1 MPQGKCTAE
10 KLVFNSEEEKKLFF
24 NEYQDTI
31 NNSLADAHRENED
44 KFFVQKKLIQY
55 LAAIGSLYTL
65 FTANARPEA
74 NNTLLL
80 ASYAT
85 IGIVACLRE
94 RKQLK
99 NLYVEA
105 VNKAHY
111 HFCTTKIAQTKMIS
125 DKIRLLNFFESIVPI
140 EKLNQK
146 KPVNTCYFLSST
158 ILGGAYL
165 FGKISF
171 EPALL
176 AGSLI
181 WGSCT
186 LANCINHN
194 TEIKLIYK
202 NLPKGVNIIPQSQNE
217 R

>member
-1 MPQGKCTAE
+1 MPQGKCSAE

-24 NEYQDTI
+24 KEYQDTI
-31 NNSLADAHRENED
+31 NNSLADAHEKNED

-55 LAAIGSLYTL
+55 LAAIGSLYTI
-65 FTANARPEA
+65 FTTSERPEM
-74 NNTLLL
+74 NTTLLIG
-80 ASYAT
+80 SFAT
-85 IGIVACLRE
+85 IASVAWLRE
-94 RKQLK
+94 KKQLK
-99 NLYVEA
+99 NLYIEA
-105 VNKAHY
+105 VNTAHY

-125 DKIRLLNFFESIVPI
+125 DKIKLLNFFESIVPI

-146 KPVNTCYFLSST
+146 KSVNTCYFLSST
-158 ILGGAYL
+158 VLTGGFL
-165 FGKISF
+165 MDKISF

-186 LANCINHN
+186 LANYINHN

-202 NLPKGVNIIPQSQNE
+202 NLPKGVKIIPQTQNE
-217 R
+217 H